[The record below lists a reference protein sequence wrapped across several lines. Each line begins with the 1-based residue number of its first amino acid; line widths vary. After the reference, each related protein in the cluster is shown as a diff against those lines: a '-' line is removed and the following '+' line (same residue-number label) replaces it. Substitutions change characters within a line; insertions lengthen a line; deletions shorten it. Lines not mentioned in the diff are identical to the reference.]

1 MLRVGKR
8 DGSGEIAAL
17 AGFRVSVNYAR
28 SRRRVRLWLR
38 LTGLGWADGSP
49 DAEAGGRVPHPPTP
63 VAHSLIHRRE
73 SDYAYLDLIDSN

>member
-28 SRRRVRLWLR
+28 SPVVAVDGPGMELMEVQMLR
-38 LTGLGWADGSP
+38 LEVVAPIL
-49 DAEAGGRVPHPPTP
+49 PPLSLIRSF
-63 VAHSLIHRRE
+63 AHSPARVGLRLPYR
-73 SDYAYLDLIDSN
+73 